1 MNLTIEEKSREYTK
15 TKVRA
20 AKLRV
25 ETSILIL
32 ETDKKLAT
40 VAGGDSYQS
49 PAVHLM
55 NQTQDDPRGWP
66 SNVSHLITQVSD

>member
-32 ETDKKLAT
+32 ETDKKL
-40 VAGGDSYQS
+40 
-49 PAVHLM
+49 L
-55 NQTQDDPRGWP
+55 
-66 SNVSHLITQVSD
+66 L

>member
-32 ETDKKLAT
+32 ETDKNPLLVTSLCLLAT
-40 VAGGDSYQS
+40 SQMSSV
-49 PAVHLM
+49 
-55 NQTQDDPRGWP
+55 
-66 SNVSHLITQVSD
+66 LILK